1 VKDEKAKDEE
11 GAVPSSSFLFFA
23 ELWSFLMGF
32 FSGRLTCLRFKVAGR
47 GPRSFGPEHL
57 EKLAAHAIGK
67 QRLATAD
74 GTTAGWIAGDH
85 ILDTRF
91 EPAKNIVNDSLHFA
105 LRIDTQSVPSDLLRA
120 YTQVELEGL
129 TAGNHGSRPSA
140 RQKREA
146 RLLAKERLETE
157 AGDGRFL
164 RRKAVPLLWDA
175 PSHELLVGT
184 TSVSALDRL
193 YTLFKQTFDHG
204 IALLGSGRQAFQHAE
219 LCRQTRS
226 IDDAAPSVFVAGHAH
241 EVAWVPDE
249 ASRDFLGNEF
259 LLWLWY
265 YLENEADALP
275 LADNSEATVML
286 TRTLSL
292 ECPRGQTG
300 KETISSDGPTKLPEA
315 LRAVQAGKLPRK
327 VGVTVVRQDQTYD
340 FAWQAETLAV
350 TGAKL
355 PVPDGEE
362 ERHRLEERVTQIR
375 HLLET
380 LDLLYGAF
388 VALRLGDPWAKELAK
403 MKKWLERG
411 GANREPR

>member
-1 VKDEKAKDEE
+1 
-11 GAVPSSSFLFFA
+11 
-23 ELWSFLMGF
+23 MGF
-32 FSGRLTCLRFKVAGR
+32 FSGRLTSLRFKVAGR
-47 GPRSFGPEHL
+47 GPRTFGPEQL

-67 QRLATAD
+67 QRLASAD
-74 GTTAGWIAGDH
+74 GTVAGWIAGDH

-91 EPAKNIVNDSLHFA
+91 DLAKNIISDTLQFA
-105 LRIDTQSVPSDLLRA
+105 LRIDTQAIPGDLLRA

-129 TAGNHGSRPSA
+129 AAANPSGRPSA

-157 AGDGRFL
+157 ASDGRFL
-164 RRKAVPLLWDA
+164 RRKAIALLWDA

-193 YTLFKQTFDHG
+193 HTLFKQTFDHG
-204 IALLGSGRQAFQHAE
+204 IELLGSGRQAFQHAE
-219 LCRQTRS
+219 LTQQTRTV
-226 IDDAAPSVFVAGHAH
+226 DDAAPSVFVPSHAH

-265 YLENEADALP
+265 YLENESDSLQ
-275 LADNSEATVML
+275 LADKSEVAVML

-300 KETISSDGPTKLPEA
+300 KESITSDGPTKLPEA

-327 VGVTVVRQDQTYD
+327 VGVTMVRHDQTYD
-340 FAWQAETLAV
+340 FALQAETLAI

-355 PVPDGEE
+355 PVPEGEE
-362 ERHRLEERVTQIR
+362 ERGRLEERVTQIR

-380 LDLLYGAF
+380 LDLIYGVF
-388 VALRLGDPWAKELAK
+388 SQRRLGDQWTRELAK
-403 MKKWLERG
+403 MKKWLQRG
-411 GANREPR
+411 GAEAA

>member
-1 VKDEKAKDEE
+1 MKKEYLFH
-11 GAVPSSSFLFFA
+11 PSSFFIHSRSSFL
-23 ELWSFLMGF
+23 EYSMGF

-47 GPRSFGPEHL
+47 GPRDFGPDHL

-67 QRLATAD
+67 QRLASAD
-74 GTTAGWIAGDH
+74 GTLVGWIAGDH

-91 EPAKNIVNDSLHFA
+91 DLAKNIVSDTLHFA
-105 LRIDTQSVPSDLLRA
+105 LRIDTQAIPNDLLRA

-129 TAGNHGSRPSA
+129 AAANPSGLPSA

-157 AGDGRFL
+157 ASDGRFL
-164 RRKAVPLLWDA
+164 RRKAIPLLWDA

-204 IALLGSGRQAFQHAE
+204 LELLGSGRQAFQHAE
-219 LCRQTRS
+219 VSQQTRTV
-226 IDDAAPSVFVAGHAH
+226 DDAAPSVFVPSQAH
-241 EVAWVPDE
+241 EVAWIPDE

-265 YLENEADALP
+265 YLENESDSVP
-275 LADNSEATVML
+275 LADNSEVAVML

-300 KETISSDGPTKLPEA
+300 KESISSEGPTKLPEA

-327 VGVTVVRQDQTYD
+327 VGVTMVRQDQTYD
-340 FAWQAETLAV
+340 FALQAETLAV

-355 PVPDGEE
+355 PVPEGEE
-362 ERHRLEERVTQIR
+362 ERGRLEERVTQIR

-388 VALRLGDPWAKELAK
+388 SERRLGENWTKELAK
-403 MKKWLERG
+403 MKKWLHRG
-411 GANREPR
+411 GEESQGT